1 MGFSGQI
8 SCGFIANSCGSVLGN
23 EEFAGRV
30 GPLRLG
36 AVPIVRIGEAKS
48 RHLLADCSYGRAGED
63 EASGRRMTRGRA
75 DESRRSGA
83 RRAGDG
89 HGGRADDSRSMVE
102 GEMVD
107 RSRQVRPYPHGVA
120 TLGGGGGSSGA
131 RCASRMDPSN
141 SLRMTGAWEWAG
153 CVCCLMDCL
162 WLADRTR
169 FRPNRRK
176 GAGWR

>member
-48 RHLLADCSYGRAGED
+48 RHLFADCSYGRAGED
-63 EASGRRMTRGRA
+63 EASGRRMSRGRA
-75 DESRRSGA
+75 GDSEEWRTTAAGVGPGTRRG
-83 RRAGDG
+83 G

-131 RCASRMDPSN
+131 RCASRMDPSH
-141 SLRMTGAWEWAG
+141 SLRMTGAWGWA
-153 CVCCLMDCL
+153 
-162 WLADRTR
+162 
-169 FRPNRRK
+169 
-176 GAGWR
+176 